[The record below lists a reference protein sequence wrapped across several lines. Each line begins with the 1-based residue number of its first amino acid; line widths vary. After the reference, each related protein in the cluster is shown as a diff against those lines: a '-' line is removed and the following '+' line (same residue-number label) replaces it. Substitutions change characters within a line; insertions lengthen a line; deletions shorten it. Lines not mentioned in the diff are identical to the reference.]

1 MNINTVLGVTSAAAF
16 ALPIL
21 IIIFSRLF
29 INVSLFALVVYFFSA
44 FFCNL
49 LSENIIVLS
58 PSLETS
64 LAVISNYLD
73 VPLILLSVRM
83 FSTEKWMDKAIS
95 IGLAAFLGY
104 ELIIFFNYRLLPVST
119 KYVMGPGIVL
129 IVVISLYLFINNIKR
144 TIMQGKGIGKTLII
158 TSILFAYG
166 SYLLVY
172 IFFYIQ
178 KTSNKADVFTI
189 YYLSSIIFSLLMA
202 SGLFWVRKRFNE
214 IKEVHTTR
222 KELGVFFDHSITP
235 RNRFLQ

>member
-1 MNINTVLGVTSAAAF
+1 MNINTVLGVTSAVTF

-29 INVSLFALVVYFFSA
+29 VNVSLLALVVYFFSA

-58 PSLETS
+58 PALETS

-73 VPLILLSVRM
+73 VPLILLSVLM
-83 FSTEKWMDKAIS
+83 FSTEKWMNKTIN
-95 IGLAAFLGY
+95 ICLAVFLAY
-104 ELIIFFNYRLLPVST
+104 ELIIFLNFRLLPVST
-119 KYVMGPGIVL
+119 KYVMGPGIIL
-129 IVVISLYLFINNIKR
+129 ILLISIYLFINNIKR
-144 TIMQGKGIGKTLII
+144 TILQGKGFGKTLII
-158 TSILFAYG
+158 SSILFAYG

-172 IFFYIQ
+172 IFYYIQ
-178 KTSNKADVFTI
+178 KTPNKADVVTI
-189 YYLSSIIFSLLMA
+189 YYLTSIIFSLLMA
-202 SGLFWVRKRFNE
+202 SGLFWVRKRFAE

-222 KELGVFFDHSITP
+222 KELGVFFNHSSTP